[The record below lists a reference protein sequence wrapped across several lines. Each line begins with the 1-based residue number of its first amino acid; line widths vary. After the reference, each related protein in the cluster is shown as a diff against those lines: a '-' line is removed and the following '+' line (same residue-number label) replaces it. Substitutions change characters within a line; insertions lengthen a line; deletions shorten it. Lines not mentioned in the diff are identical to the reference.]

1 MTPRWVILSLLAGAL
16 FAQSPA
22 ETSARENCR
31 TFRHHGKLKEAQVCF
46 TELTR
51 SSDSFLRAEGY
62 WGLDRYEDANDQ
74 FRLAFKD
81 HPNSAETRTEWGL
94 LFLERFNRAEAEN
107 LFNEALKLDDSYAPA
122 YLGLAR
128 LASTRYEE
136 SAVRDAKLALSH
148 RPKYVEAHELLA
160 YLALEDNDPKL
171 AAAEAQAALAISDE
185 ALDGMA
191 VLASI
196 DWLKQESDS
205 EWMGRILK
213 VNPVYGEAY
222 STGAHF
228 LVINRRYEEAINL
241 YRKALTLN
249 PRLWDARSELGLNL
263 MRIGHND
270 EAREQ
275 LWQSY
280 QAGYRNAETKNCLEL
295 LDSLKNYQSFH
306 TPTTLVFLHKQEAA
320 LLKPYLEPELE
331 RAIATY
337 QQKYKYTLPGP
348 VRLEAYPNHEDFIVR
363 TLGLPGQGGLLGVT
377 FGQVVAMDSPS
388 AREPGSFNWGST
400 LWHEVSHVY
409 VLSMTHHLVPRWFTE
424 GLSVHEEAAVEPDWG
439 DRLTPEV
446 IAVLGDTSGKMH
458 LLPVLELDRGFVRP
472 RYPSEVIVSY
482 YQAGKICDFIV
493 QKWGNDA
500 VLGMIHSYADRKDTA
515 EAIRDNL
522 HESPEAFDK
531 EFKAWVNQ
539 QTGSVVQHF
548 GEWKKRL
555 TEAHASL
562 KAGKTDEVIREG
574 LAIRDLY
581 PDYVEP
587 GSVYE
592 LLADAY
598 SAKGDKQAAMVQLE
612 TYSDRGGRNVKALK
626 ELAILQESA
635 AQPKKAAVTL
645 GRINYIYPEDPDVH
659 RRLGSLELDAGNVK
673 ESIRE
678 FQAVLALKPADAA
691 ESHFDLAKA
700 LERAGKKAEARDEVL
715 QALEA
720 APSFKPAQRLL
731 LELSQ

>member
-1 MTPRWVILSLLAGAL
+1 MMRVCLIFLFLGGAL
-16 FAQSPA
+16 LGQAPA
-22 ETSARENCR
+22 KTAALENCR
-31 TFRHHGKLKEAQVCF
+31 TLRHHGKLNEAQACF

-51 SSDSFLRAEGY
+51 SSDSFLRAEGE

-81 HPNSAETRTEWGL
+81 HPNSAEVRTEWGL
-94 LFLERFNRAEAEN
+94 LFLERFNRGEAEN
-107 LFNEALKLDDSYAPA
+107 LFNEALKLDGNYAPA

-128 LASTRYEE
+128 LAAERYDEG
-136 SAVRDAKLALSH
+136 AVRYAKLALSH
-148 RPKYVEAHELLA
+148 DAKYVEAHELLA
-160 YLALEDNDPKL
+160 YLALEDNDTKQ
-171 AAAEAQAALAISDE
+171 AATEAQAALAISNE

-196 DWLKQESDS
+196 DWLNGKSDS

-213 VNPVYGEAY
+213 VNAVYGAAY
-222 STGAHF
+222 SAGAHF
-228 LVINRRYEEAINL
+228 LVINRRYEEAIRL
-241 YRKALTLN
+241 YRKALDLS
-249 PRLWDARSELGLNL
+249 PRLWSARSELGLNL
-263 MRIGHND
+263 MRTAHND
-270 EAREQ
+270 EALEQ
-275 LWQSY
+275 LRQSY
-280 QAGYRNAETKNCLEL
+280 QAGYRNAETVNCLAF
-295 LDSLKNYQSFH
+295 LDTLKKYQSFQ
-306 TPTTLVFLHKQEAA
+306 TPTTLVVLEKQEAA

-337 QQKYKYTLPGP
+337 QKKYKYALPGP

-388 AREPGSFNWGST
+388 AREPGSFHWGST

-424 GLSVHEEAAVEPDWG
+424 GLSVHEETAVEADWG
-439 DRLTPEV
+439 DRLTPDV
-446 IAVLGDTSGKMH
+446 IAVLGDTSGKKH

-472 RYPSEVIVSY
+472 DYPSEVMVSY
-482 YQAGKICDFIV
+482 YEAGKICDFIV

-500 VLGMIHSYADRKDTA
+500 ILGMIHSYADRKDTA

-531 EFKAWVNQ
+531 EFKAWLNQ
-539 QTGSVVQHF
+539 QIGSVVEHF
-548 GEWKKRL
+548 AEWKKGA
-555 TEAHASL
+555 TEAHRSL
-562 KAGKTDEVIREG
+562 KAGKTDEAIREG
-574 LAIRDLY
+574 LAICSLY

-587 GSVYE
+587 GSIYE
-592 LLADAY
+592 LLAEAY

-612 TYSDRGGRNVKALK
+612 KYSDRGGRNVAALK
-626 ELAILQESA
+626 KLATLQESA
-635 AQPKKAAVTL
+635 AQPAKAVVTL
-645 GRINYIYPEDPDVH
+645 SRINYIYPEDAEVH
-659 RRLGSLELDAGNVK
+659 RQLGSLDLDAGNVK

-720 APSFKPAQRLL
+720 APTFKPAQRLL